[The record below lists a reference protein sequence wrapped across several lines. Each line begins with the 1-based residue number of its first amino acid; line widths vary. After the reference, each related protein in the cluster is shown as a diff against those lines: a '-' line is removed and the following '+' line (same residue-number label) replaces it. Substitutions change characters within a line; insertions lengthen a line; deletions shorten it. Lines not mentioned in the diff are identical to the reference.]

1 MTATFILQGLTPQ
14 NHISAFADLMKVDD
28 IQRILV
34 GVAFVNSG
42 GVGLLADHVRPHA
55 AKTTVYAG
63 IRNGITSAQAMKA
76 LLDLGVDLRAVDT
89 GSPHLVFHPKL
100 YYVRGKRTARLLV
113 GSANLTTG
121 GLNNNI
127 EASVGLELDL
137 SSPEDSKLAK
147 SFEQQLDDLAVR
159 HPSNVSS
166 VPKKTSL
173 EQLLADQRLADERN
187 APPRI
192 VSRLSGGA
200 GTLNPIPLIKLL
212 TTKILSRV
220 AKQKSV
226 TKPPPALKVPAPKE
240 APVSPLSPLYELM
253 WTTTGLTERDLNAPK
268 GKTTNATGSINLD
281 KGAMEK
287 GVPFQTYF
295 HDEVFNHL
303 SWDPADEK
311 GIKRTQAHFRLVV
324 EGVDCGDFPLMVQY
338 DTRKGTKTQLQGNA
352 MTALRWGPAKP
363 YVARPELVGRTL
375 QLFRAADDP
384 TRFLIDI
391 D

>member
-1 MTATFILQGLTPQ
+1 MTVTFILQGLTPQ
-14 NHISAFADLMKVDD
+14 NHISAFADLMKVDNV
-28 IQRILV
+28 QRILV

-42 GVGLLADHVRPHA
+42 GVGLLADHMRPHA
-55 AKTTVYAG
+55 ARTTVYAG

-100 YYVRGKRTARLLV
+100 YYVRGKKTARLLV

-137 SSPEDSKLAK
+137 SSPGDRKLAQ
-147 SFEQQLDDLAVR
+147 SFEQQMDDLATK

-166 VPKKTSL
+166 VAKTTSL

-187 APPRI
+187 ATPRI

-200 GTLNPIPLIKLL
+200 GALNPIPLIKLL
-212 TTKILSRV
+212 TTKILSRLP
-220 AKQKSV
+220 KK
-226 TKPPPALKVPAPKE
+226 KPVPKPASIPKVPAPKE
-240 APVSPLSPLYELM
+240 VLAPPLSPLYELM
-253 WTTTGLTERDLNAPK
+253 WRTTGLTQRDLNVPK
-268 GKTTNATGSINLD
+268 GTNTNATGSINLD
-281 KGAMEK
+281 RGAMEK
-287 GVPFQTYF
+287 GFPFQTYF
-295 HDEVFNHL
+295 HDELFNHL
-303 SWDPADEK
+303 SWDPADSK
-311 GIKRTQAHFRLVV
+311 GIKRVQAHFRLVV
-324 EGVDCGDFPLMVQY
+324 EGVDCGEFSLMVQY

-352 MTALRWGPAKP
+352 MTALRWGTAKP
-363 YVARPELVGRTL
+363 YVAKPELVGRTL
-375 QLFRAADDP
+375 QLFRAAHDP
-384 TRFLIDI
+384 TRFLIEI